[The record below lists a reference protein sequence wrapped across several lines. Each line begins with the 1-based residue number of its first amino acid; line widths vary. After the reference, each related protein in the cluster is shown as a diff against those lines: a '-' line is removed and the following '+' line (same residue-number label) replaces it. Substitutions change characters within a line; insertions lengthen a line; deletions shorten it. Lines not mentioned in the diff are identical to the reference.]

1 VGAWG
6 KKLPDQDARMR
17 MCAQVLTEYTDEQLP
32 LVLAATEKLD
42 AHLTAA
48 VVSNDPLFTQQARFN
63 SSC

>member
-1 VGAWG
+1 
-6 KKLPDQDARMR
+6 MR